1 MTAGQEFKPRKCRR
15 QLVDHGIAVFP
26 DGIGQIINL
35 TEYGFAFK
43 CFGEYDFPDEWHME
57 IYDAAGISLEELSA
71 KKVWI
76 KNPEQRA
83 VPAPA
88 AMEVGGEFADL
99 SRNQK
104 TKLVAYLKQL
114 EEDKSYS
121 DIDF

>member
-1 MTAGQEFKPRKCRR
+1 MTAGQEFKPRKSRR

-26 DGIGQIINL
+26 DGVGQIINL
-35 TEYGFAFK
+35 TKYGFAFK
-43 CFGEYDFPDEWHME
+43 CFGEYDFPDEWLME

-83 VPAPA
+83 VVAPA
-88 AMEVGGEFADL
+88 TMEVGGEFADL
-99 SRNQK
+99 TRNQK
-104 TKLVAYLKQL
+104 TKLAAYLKQL